1 MGFVTEVCKTKGE
14 ALDRAC
20 AVAREIAG
28 KSPVAVQG
36 TKALVDWSRDRSVAD
51 GKSGALFFFFI
62 GMSGQ
67 RNIGV
72 A

>member
-1 MGFVTEVCKTKGE
+1 MGFVSEVCKTKGE

-51 GKSGALFFFFI
+51 GEFLCHGRRRKYEGSDDSCL
-62 GMSGQ
+62 
-67 RNIGV
+67 
-72 A
+72 